1 MLGRIIKDP
10 HCIEGSDAE
19 CAGLG
24 LLNMETVITPEK
36 TLLNKTYHGLAQF
49 DGIDFTGYE
58 IHMGESTTA
67 REYTQLCSEKDICI
81 ADTENKVLGTY
92 IHGLFDSADIA
103 SRVIAMCG
111 KAINPDY
118 SYHKINRRSLTCSP
132 IHWNSTLTPTLS
144 SLLYIDFMALIAA
157 FWLDWFLG
165 EPDIPFHPVRIAG
178 SAVSYCE
185 KSLRRKG
192 TIFEGVLSAVITLA
206 FTLSAAGVSL
216 YYAAKAGS
224 FWYFV
229 VSTLIIYF
237 SISVRSLAEHADNVR
252 KGLEKS
258 EDEGRKELSKI
269 VSRDTEN
276 MPKEKIV
283 TSAVESVSENYV
295 DAVVSPMLFAALFGP
310 MGAVLFKTV
319 STMDSMIG

>member
-1 MLGRIIKDP
+1 
-10 HCIEGSDAE
+10 
-19 CAGLG
+19 
-24 LLNMETVITPEK
+24 
-36 TLLNKTYHGLAQF
+36 
-49 DGIDFTGYE
+49 
-58 IHMGESTTA
+58 
-67 REYTQLCSEKDICI
+67 
-81 ADTENKVLGTY
+81 
-92 IHGLFDSADIA
+92 
-103 SRVIAMCG
+103 
-111 KAINPDY
+111 
-118 SYHKINRRSLTCSP
+118 
-132 IHWNSTLTPTLS
+132 
-144 SLLYIDFMALIAA
+144 MALIAA

-192 TIFEGVLSAVITLA
+192 TIFEGVLSAVITLT
-206 FTLSAAGVSL
+206 FTLSTAGVSL

-229 VSTLIIYF
+229 VSTIIIYF
-237 SISVRSLAEHADNVR
+237 SISVRSLAEHAQNVQ
-252 KGLEKS
+252 KGLEIS
-258 EDEGRKELSKI
+258 DEEGRKELSKI

-295 DAVVSPMLFAALFGP
+295 DAVVSPLLFAAVLGP

-319 STMDSMIG
+319 STMDSMIGYKNEKFLYYGRFAARFDDVLNFIPARLSIIPIFIASILLRLNTKNAIRCFMRYRLSHASPNSAHPMSAFAGALNIRLGGAVSYFGQLTDKPYIGDSERTPETADIAKSINLMETSSLIWAIICCLITLWKVI

>member
-1 MLGRIIKDP
+1 
-10 HCIEGSDAE
+10 
-19 CAGLG
+19 
-24 LLNMETVITPEK
+24 
-36 TLLNKTYHGLAQF
+36 
-49 DGIDFTGYE
+49 
-58 IHMGESTTA
+58 
-67 REYTQLCSEKDICI
+67 
-81 ADTENKVLGTY
+81 
-92 IHGLFDSADIA
+92 
-103 SRVIAMCG
+103 
-111 KAINPDY
+111 
-118 SYHKINRRSLTCSP
+118 
-132 IHWNSTLTPTLS
+132 
-144 SLLYIDFMALIAA
+144 MALIAA

-192 TIFEGVLSAVITLA
+192 TIFEGVLSAVITLT

-269 VSRDTEN
+269 VSRDTQN

-295 DAVVSPMLFAALFGP
+295 DAVVSPMLFAALLGP

-319 STMDSMIG
+319 STMDSMIGYKNEKFLYYGRFAARFDDVLNFLPARLSIIPITIASLILRLNTKNAVRCFIKFRLSHASPNSAHPMSAFAGALNLRLGGSVSYFGQITEKPYIGDSDRAAETEDITNSVRLMETSSVIWAVICCLITLWKVI